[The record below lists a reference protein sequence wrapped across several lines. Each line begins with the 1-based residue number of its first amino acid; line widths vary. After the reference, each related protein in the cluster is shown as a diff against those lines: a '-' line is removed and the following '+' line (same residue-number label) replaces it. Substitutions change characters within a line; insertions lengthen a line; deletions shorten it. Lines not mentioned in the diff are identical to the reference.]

1 ALGVDTGTPDAVRAA
16 LTAREDALRTRLLPP
31 TAVGRGTTTPPALA
45 ALPEGTRLP
54 ITTEAA
60 ATRTHADGLPPG
72 VHQVTAT
79 APDGRT
85 ARSHLIAAPPR
96 LPAPPGRTHG
106 LLVQL
111 YSLLS
116 HRSWGMGDLGDLR
129 ALADWAGRTLDA
141 GFIQV
146 NPLHAAVP
154 GAPTDPSPYRPSSR
168 RFPDPVHPRVED
180 IPEYA
185 HVEDH
190 DPLRTL
196 IDRDAVWHTKR
207 EALELVRRVPL
218 GPGRR
223 AAYRDFLAAQGRAL
237 EDHAT
242 WYALAEQHGPDMQ
255 RWPAALRDPRSPGTD
270 RARREL
276 MDRID

>member
-1 ALGVDTGTPDAVRAA
+1 
-16 LTAREDALRTRLLPP
+16 
-31 TAVGRGTTTPPALA
+31 
-45 ALPEGTRLP
+45 
-54 ITTEAA
+54 
-60 ATRTHADGLPPG
+60 
-72 VHQVTAT
+72 
-79 APDGRT
+79 
-85 ARSHLIAAPPR
+85 
-96 LPAPPGRTHG
+96 
-106 LLVQL
+106 
-111 YSLLS
+111 
-116 HRSWGMGDLGDLR
+116 
-129 ALADWAGRTLDA
+129 LDA

-168 RFPDPVHPRVED
+168 RFPDPVHLRVED

-190 DPLRTL
+190 DRLRTLLDRAAQLREAVLHKDAL

-207 EALELVRRVPL
+207 EALELVRRVPLGLGRRAAYRDFLAAQGRALEDPATWYALAEQHSPNMQRSSCGLRDPRSPGTDLELVRRVPL

-237 EDHAT
+237 ENHAT

-276 MDRID
+276 TDRVDFHTWLAWLTDEQL